1 METTDVRQALGRR
14 GEDLAAEYLAG
25 LGYRVV
31 DRNWRCRSGEIDL
44 VVEAEQEGRSKIIFC
59 EVKTRSGLGYGDPLE
74 SITFAKARRLRLLAG
89 QWLADHGAH
98 ADEVRIDAV
107 GVLIRPGTRPEINHV
122 QGIDG

>member
-44 VVEAEQEGRSKIIFC
+44 IARVEQEGRSKIVFC

-89 QWLADHGAH
+89 QWLADHGEH
-98 ADEVRIDAV
+98 ADHVRIDAV
-107 GVLIRPGTRPEINHV
+107 GVLIRPGAQPEINHV